1 MYCFLYP
8 FFCFFLLRFSNTFF
22 QNFLNLSFVSYSF
35 YLLYVRPSFVFY
47 PFVFCPFTL
56 LSFVPLF
63 FVFCSLSFVP
73 CFALYL
79 LSFAHFCS
87 YIRTVFLITNIRSH
101 ILLYLAKNV
110 NPQINIFYRKYCP
123 DACRLLYCKTLNW
136 LLFNLMLYLSRSYPV
151 LHGFFKRFYSSKA
164 LKKGICSYAF

>member
-8 FFCFFLLRFSNTFF
+8 FFCFFLLRFSYTFF
-22 QNFLNLSFVSYSF
+22 QNFLNLSFVSYF
-35 YLLYVRPSFVFY
+35 FHLLYVRPSFVFY

-73 CFALYL
+73 RFALLL

-87 YIRTVFLITNIRSH
+87 YIRMLFFITNIRSH

-110 NPQINIFYRKYCP
+110 NPKINIFYRKILP
-123 DACRLLYCKTLNW
+123 GHLPFALLQNTELTIVQ
-136 LLFNLMLYLSRSYPV
+136 FNVIFKPILSRFTR
-151 LHGFFKRFYSSKA
+151 LF
-164 LKKGICSYAF
+164 